1 MGRGWRTDE
10 QVMDR
15 IDVYIFVAGITG
27 LVEETSTEGNM
38 DSVWLDLEPSP
49 PCMPPSIIMHA
60 HPLDSSHR

>member
-38 DSVWLDLEPSP
+38 DSV
-49 PCMPPSIIMHA
+49 
-60 HPLDSSHR
+60 